1 MGTIQPREIILVYA
15 PRVIITL
22 KTGNFNSPSAS
33 GQGPAAAVITPVGRL
48 SACRRHEDLEPVL
61 YSSLPTLSAHSTFRH
76 HTRGSGSSRWQQ
88 AVRIRSRHCH
98 KPRFSPPPECINSES
113 IIMQP
118 YGFKA
123 LVLAEFWATP
133 TPALAR
139 FMPGHDPRIG
149 VTDDGLNP
157 NNINIQITPS
167 HHPLRPTTTFAVPCC
182 TSGSTTFNLECSRLS
197 STVYDMGLSCSVST
211 SPLSLNYYHCIHPL
225 RLYCY
230 VMTHII
236 A

>member
-22 KTGNFNSPSAS
+22 KTGDFNSPSAS
-33 GQGPAAAVITPVGRL
+33 GQGAAAAITPVGR
-48 SACRRHEDLEPVL
+48 
-61 YSSLPTLSAHSTFRH
+61 
-76 HTRGSGSSRWQQ
+76 
-88 AVRIRSRHCH
+88 
-98 KPRFSPPPECINSES
+98 ES
-113 IIMQP
+113 ITMQP

-123 LVLAEFWATP
+123 LVTAEFWVAP
-133 TPALAR
+133 THALTR
-139 FMPGHDPRIG
+139 FMPGHDARIG

-157 NNINIQITPS
+157 NNTNIQITPS
-167 HHPLRPTTTFAVPCC
+167 HHPLRPTTTFTVLCC
-182 TSGSTTFNLECSRLS
+182 TSGSTTFNPECSRLS
-197 STVYDMGLSCSVST
+197 STVHDTGLLCSVST
-211 SPLSLNYYHCIHPL
+211 SPLSLSYYHCIHPL